1 MGKIFLL
8 LTPSKTDERVP
19 SQQVAPSTWNLT
31 YRSTYVQTLP
41 ASLGESYWPVFL
53 YETVHCVV

>member
-1 MGKIFLL
+1 MGKILLL

-41 ASLGESYWPVFL
+41 ASLGES
-53 YETVHCVV
+53 